1 MRQVWRG
8 QTCRIDP
15 QSRAM
20 KSEKNISPKV
30 DFGRALQQLR
40 DARGVTQEDLL
51 PRSSR
56 RSVGRIEHGA
66 QVPSFRTVDRLAE
79 GLSIHPLT
87 LIVLAYC
94 QNTSS
99 TAVTQLF
106 DEVKSDLIELIHSKE
121 ARQN

>member
-1 MRQVWRG
+1 M
-8 QTCRIDP
+8 
-15 QSRAM
+15 S
-20 KSEKNISPKV
+20 SEKKITSEV

-66 QVPSFRTVDRLAE
+66 QVPSFRTIDRLAE
-79 GLSIHPLT
+79 GLNIHPLT

-94 QNTSS
+94 QNSSATS
-99 TAVTQLF
+99 VTQLF
-106 DEVKSDLIELIHSKE
+106 ETVKADLVELVHEKGHN
-121 ARQN
+121 R